1 MLEKFIKHLLNVKKV
16 VKCTNKRDQFQAELK
31 KKINEIKKC
40 PGILAFADKTSSIYR
55 TNTEDNK
62 KLIKGDITKTYQI
75 APSKLEKAIIL
86 EAKKKKTLAA
96 DRLLS

>member
-40 PGILAFADKTSSIYR
+40 LGILAFADKTNNIYR
-55 TNTEDNK
+55 TNTEDHK
-62 KLIKGDITKTYQI
+62 KLLKEDIAKTYKI
-75 APSKLEKAIIL
+75 ALSKLEKAIIL
-86 EAKKKKTLAA
+86 EAKNTTKKKKKT
-96 DRLLS
+96 